1 MTTHK
6 LIAAPTPLQ
15 PGGYIKVAYAARNEP
30 LIPSADLNLEQ
41 VGDGYRITLRW
52 KCPNPVSDASTD
64 TNLWVDAAAVLAPG
78 VPGAPW
84 ITMGAEQLPVQGAL
98 WRADRKEVTRIH
110 AEGLG
115 SVERQAAPKGW
126 QVSAEWNKGQW
137 RVTFELQSWPALAQH
152 GQIALAV
159 WRGEAQD
166 RGGLKSI
173 SQGWIEL

>member
-15 PGGYIKVAYAARNEP
+15 PGGYIKVAYATRTQP
-30 LIPSADLNLEQ
+30 PIPSADFDLTRI
-41 VGDGYRITLRW
+41 GDGYRIALQW
-52 KCPNPVSDASTD
+52 KCPEPVRDASTD

-78 VPGAPW
+78 AAGAPW
-84 ITMGAEQLPVQGAL
+84 ITMGAEKMPVQGAL
-98 WRADRKEVTRIH
+98 WRADRKELLRIR

-115 SVERQAAPKGW
+115 SVERQAAPEGW
-126 QVSAEWNKGQW
+126 SVSSKWDKGQW
-137 RVTFELQSWPALAQH
+137 HVTFELQSWPALTQH
-152 GQIALAV
+152 KQIALAM

-173 SQGWIEL
+173 SQGWIAL